1 MQTHVLFETTG
12 VLVRKHCTILIAE
25 DHMSGD
31 VNYLT
36 VRIHILHMSIV
47 IHYKIKVCYLKVLV
61 THDIKKLHLKANC
74 CSHVIILALLFA
86 FF

>member
-36 VRIHILHMSIV
+36 VRIHILSIV

-61 THDIKKLHLKANC
+61 TYDIKKIA
-74 CSHVIILALLFA
+74 S
-86 FF
+86 